1 MKIFRIILTTVV
13 GTLCSYGLITGTG
26 LILSYVLLLMGGIFL
41 ILGVTDKVFVIGRSN
56 LETVLFF
63 LCIILVA
70 SVLQTSTGF
79 GFSIMATPFLLLL
92 FLPQEA
98 IQINIILSVLIS
110 VSLIWKISTD
120 IDFILLKRFI
130 MGSIVGVP
138 FGILIFISINISAFK
153 IGVSIMFLMLT
164 FLLICNFR
172 VKPTRIRDFIVGGLS
187 GILTTSIGMPGPPL
201 LIYFTGTDTEKE
213 KLRATTLAFYLFIYF
228 ISLITQ
234 IIFTGTNKLI
244 WESSLY
250 AIPIVFLGLFIGQI
264 IFKWLNER
272 IFKIFTYILLSFT
285 GIYLLIE
292 SLNS

>member
-1 MKIFRIILTTVV
+1 MENILP
-13 GTLCSYGLITGTG
+13 
-26 LILSYVLLLMGGIFL
+26 
-41 ILGVTDKVFVIGRSN
+41 
-56 LETVLFF
+56 F

-70 SVLQTSTGF
+70 TVLQTSTGF
-79 GFSIMATPFLLLL
+79 GFSIMATPLLLTL

-98 IQINIILSVLIS
+98 IQINIILSLFIS
-110 VSLIWKISTD
+110 ILFIWKISTD

-130 MGSIVGVP
+130 IGSIVGVP
-138 FGILIFISINISAFK
+138 FGILIFISININTFK
-153 IGVSIMFLMLT
+153 IGVSVLLLLLT
-164 FLLICNFR
+164 FMLSVNFR
-172 VKPTRIRDFIVGGLS
+172 VKPTPIRDLIVGGLS
-187 GILTTSIGMPGPPL
+187 GLLTTSIGMPGPPL
-201 LIYFTGTDTEKE
+201 LLYFTGTNTEKG

-228 ISLITQ
+228 ISLISQ

-264 IFKWLNER
+264 IFKRLNQE

-292 SLNS
+292 SLIHK